1 MQCGKP
7 SRENECLMLDI
18 GLVIAIGILGG
29 IAVGLQS
36 PLAGAISERVGG
48 TASSLIIHV
57 SGAFLS
63 GVLLVLRGGEQIGNW
78 RSLTWYMWIAGMFGV
93 VLYLTLSVTFPRL
106 GATSALVLI
115 IVGQLF
121 TGMVLDTFGWL
132 GVPARPLDPMR
143 AAGALIVI
151 GGAYLILR

>member
-1 MQCGKP
+1 
-7 SRENECLMLDI
+7 MLDL

-29 IAVGLQS
+29 VAVGLQS
-36 PLAGAISERVGG
+36 PIAGAISERVGG

-63 GVLLVLRGGEQIGNW
+63 GVLLVLRGGEQLGNW
-78 RSLTWYMWIAGMFGV
+78 RSLTWYMWLGGMFGV

-106 GATSALVLI
+106 GATSALILI
-115 IVGQLF
+115 IMGQLF

-132 GVPARPLDPMR
+132 GVAARPFDPLR
-143 AAGALIVI
+143 LLGALIVVA
-151 GGAYLILR
+151 GAYLILR